1 MVNNNRNTYFVA
13 DEITRKIILL
23 FIFEKM
29 EIPLSENTLSE
40 IIMSNPDL
48 MSYMDY
54 REALGKIVDV
64 KFVVAKTVSGDLM
77 YQLTK
82 DGRDCLSH
90 FWTKIPASIRESII
104 KYTDENKLRM
114 KRSQEYRIDY
124 FKNSDGT
131 QTVVFMIKDYTGP
144 HNLMELKLR
153 VPSRADAMRAAARWK
168 DKAPEVFEFIY
179 NHLVEQ
185 EEHEDA
191 TI

>member
-1 MVNNNRNTYFVA
+1 MNTNRSTYFVA
-13 DEITRKIILL
+13 DEITRIIILL
-23 FIFEKM
+23 FIFENM

-54 REALGKIVDV
+54 RDALSKIIDV

-131 QTVVFMIKDYTGP
+131 QTVVFMIKDYVGS

-168 DKAPEVFEFIY
+168 DKAPEVFEFVY

-185 EEHEDA
+185 EDHEDA
-191 TI
+191 TV

>member
-1 MVNNNRNTYFVA
+1 VKTDRGTYFVA

-29 EIPLSENTLSE
+29 DIPLSENTLSE

-54 REALGKIVDV
+54 REALAQIVDV

-82 DGRDCLSH
+82 DGRDCLAH

-104 KYTDENKLRM
+104 QYTAENKIRM

-131 QTVVFMIKDYTGP
+131 QTAVFMIKDYTGP
-144 HNLMELKLR
+144 YNLMELKLR
-153 VPSRADAMRAAARWK
+153 VPSRADAVRAAARWK
-168 DKAPEVFEFIY
+168 DKAPEVFDFVY
-179 NHLVEQ
+179 NHLVEG
-185 EEHEDA
+185 EDHDDA

>member
-1 MVNNNRNTYFVA
+1 MNTNRSTYFVA

-29 EIPLSENTLSE
+29 DIPLSENTLSE

-54 REALGKIVDV
+54 REALAQIVDV
-64 KFVVAKTVSGDLM
+64 KFVVGKTSAGDLM
-77 YQLTK
+77 YTLTK
-82 DGRDCLSH
+82 DGRDCLAH

-131 QTVVFMIKDYTGP
+131 QTAIFMIKDYTGRP
-144 HNLMELKLR
+144 YNLMELKLR

-168 DKAPEVFEFIY
+168 DKAPEVYEFIY
-179 NHLVEQ
+179 NHLVEG
-185 EEHEDA
+185 EGHDDA
-191 TI
+191 SV

>member
-1 MVNNNRNTYFVA
+1 MNTNRSTYFVA

-29 EIPLSENTLSE
+29 DIPLSENTLSE

-54 REALGKIVDV
+54 REALAQIVDV
-64 KFVVAKTVSGDLM
+64 KFVVGKTSSGDLM

-82 DGRDCLSH
+82 EGRDCLAH

-104 KYTDENKLRM
+104 KYTDENKWRM

-131 QTVVFMIKDYTGP
+131 QTAVFMIKDYTGRP
-144 HNLMELKLR
+144 YNLMELKLR

-168 DKAPEVFEFIY
+168 DMAPEVYEFIY
-179 NHLVEQ
+179 NHLVEG
-185 EEHEDA
+185 EDHDDA
-191 TI
+191 SV

>member
-1 MVNNNRNTYFVA
+1 MKDNRSTYFVA

-54 REALGKIVDV
+54 REALAKIVDV

-77 YQLTK
+77 YQLAK
-82 DGRDCLSH
+82 DGRDCLAH

-124 FKNSDGT
+124 YKNTDGT
-131 QTVVFMIKDYTGP
+131 QTVVLMIKDYTGP
-144 HNLMELKLR
+144 QNLMKLELR
-153 VPSRADAMRAAARWK
+153 VPSRADAIRAAARWK
-168 DKAPEVFEFIY
+168 DKAPEVFEYVY

-185 EEHEDA
+185 EDHEDER
-191 TI
+191 I

>member
-1 MVNNNRNTYFVA
+1 MNTNRSTYFVA

-90 FWTKIPASIRESII
+90 FWTKIPASIREAII

-131 QTVVFMIKDYTGP
+131 QTVVFMIKDYAGP

-168 DKAPEVFEFIY
+168 DKAPEVYEFIY

-185 EEHEDA
+185 EDHEDA
-191 TI
+191 TV

>member
-1 MVNNNRNTYFVA
+1 MKDNRSTYFVA

-29 EIPLSENTLSE
+29 EIPLSETTLSE
-40 IIMSNPDL
+40 IVMSNPDL

-54 REALGKIVDV
+54 REALAKIVDV

-90 FWTKIPASIRESII
+90 FWTKIPASIREAII

-114 KRSQEYRIDY
+114 KRNQEYRIDY

-131 QTVVFMIKDYTGP
+131 QTVVFMIKDYAGP

-168 DKAPEVFEFIY
+168 DMAPEVFEFIY

-185 EEHEDA
+185 EEHDNA
-191 TI
+191 TV

>member
-1 MVNNNRNTYFVA
+1 MNTNRSTYFVA

-54 REALGKIVDV
+54 RDALSKIIGV

-131 QTVVFMIKDYTGP
+131 QTVVFMIKDYVGS

-168 DKAPEVFEFIY
+168 DKAPEVFEFVY

-185 EEHEDA
+185 EDHEDA
-191 TI
+191 TV

>member
-1 MVNNNRNTYFVA
+1 MNDHRNAYFVA

-29 EIPLSENTLSE
+29 EIPLAENTLSE
-40 IIMSNPDL
+40 IIMSNPYL

-54 REALGKIVDV
+54 REALAKIVDV

-82 DGRDCLSH
+82 DGRDCISH
-90 FWTKIPASIRESII
+90 FWRKIPASIRESII

-124 FKNSDGT
+124 YKNSDGT
-131 QTVVFMIKDYTGP
+131 QTVVLMIKDYTGP

-153 VPSRADAMRAAARWK
+153 VPSRADAIRAAARWK
-168 DKAPEVFEFIY
+168 DKAPKVFELIY
-179 NHLVEQ
+179 NDLVE
-185 EEHEDA
+185 EEDHDDA
-191 TI
+191 TV

>member
-1 MVNNNRNTYFVA
+1 MNTERSTYFVA

-54 REALGKIVDV
+54 REALAKIVDV

-82 DGRDCLSH
+82 GGRDCLSH
-90 FWTKIPASIRESII
+90 FWTKIPASIRETII

-124 FKNSDGT
+124 FKNVDGT
-131 QTVVFMIKDYTGP
+131 YTVVFMIKDYVGP
-144 HNLMELKLR
+144 NNLMELKLR
-153 VPSRADAMRAAARWK
+153 VPSRADAIRAAARWK
-168 DKAPEVFEFIY
+168 DNAPEVYEFIY
-179 NHLVEQ
+179 NHLVEV
-185 EEHEDA
+185 EEHDNA
-191 TI
+191 TV

>member
-1 MVNNNRNTYFVA
+1 MNTDRSTYFVA

-54 REALGKIVDV
+54 REALAKIVDV
-64 KFVVAKTVSGDLM
+64 KFVVAKTMSGDLM

-124 FKNSDGT
+124 FKNLDGT
-131 QTVVFMIKDYTGP
+131 QTVVFMIKDYVGS

-153 VPSRADAMRAAARWK
+153 VPSRADAIRAAARWK
-168 DKAPEVFEFIY
+168 DMAPEVYEFIY

-185 EEHEDA
+185 EDHDNA
-191 TI
+191 TV

>member
-1 MVNNNRNTYFVA
+1 VNTDRSTYFVA

-54 REALGKIVDV
+54 REALAKIVDV
-64 KFVVAKTVSGDLM
+64 KFVVAKTMSGDLM

-124 FKNSDGT
+124 FKNLDGT
-131 QTVVFMIKDYTGP
+131 QTVVFMIKDYVGS

-153 VPSRADAMRAAARWK
+153 VPSRADAIRAAARWK
-168 DKAPEVFEFIY
+168 DMAPEVYEFIY

-185 EEHEDA
+185 EDHDNA
-191 TI
+191 TV

>member
-1 MVNNNRNTYFVA
+1 MKTDRGTYFVA

-29 EIPLSENTLSE
+29 DIPLSENTLSE

-54 REALGKIVDV
+54 REALAQIVDV

-82 DGRDCLSH
+82 DGRDCLAH

-104 KYTDENKLRM
+104 QYTVENKIRM

-131 QTVVFMIKDYTGP
+131 QTAVFMIKDYTGP
-144 HNLMELKLR
+144 YNLMELKLR
-153 VPSRADAMRAAARWK
+153 VPSRADAVRAAARWK
-168 DKAPEVFEFIY
+168 DKAPEVFDFVY
-179 NHLVEQ
+179 NHLVEG
-185 EEHEDA
+185 EDHDDA